1 MLAPD
6 DSRRALERFFANHPV
21 AELAELGRTLGTA
34 SRMSVF
40 RRLSDL
46 DYLSSYSHNGRYY
59 TLRSVPEFDTDGLWR
74 YQGIGFSL
82 DGTLKATVQRIVE
95 ASEAG
100 RTQRELALRLGVRV
114 HNPLLDLV
122 EGEQLRRELIDD
134 EYLYLAGKRARANAQ
149 IKRHAGLEATPSLVA
164 QPSLEVEVLLEVI
177 HGARLP
183 EPDAAQLAA
192 RLGARGIRASVAE
205 VAALLERHGLK
216 KTPHSRSPRSK
227 R

>member
-82 DGTLKATVQRIVE
+82 DGTLKATVQRIVG

-149 IKRHAGLEATPSLVA
+149 IKRHAGLKATPSLVA
-164 QPSLEVEVLLEVI
+164 AI
-177 HGARLP
+177 ARGRGVARGHP
-183 EPDAAQLAA
+183 RGTAA
-192 RLGARGIRASVAE
+192 RAGRGAARGTARRA
-205 VAALLERHGLK
+205 RY
-216 KTPHSRSPRSK
+216 PRK
-227 R
+227 RRGGGGTA